1 MSELLR
7 AEVGAFFELKSR
19 SATQCGRQTN
29 ARIGDGRIR
38 EVLNQYFDGRM
49 VGHARISEI

>member
-1 MSELLR
+1 M
-7 AEVGAFFELKSR
+7 GAFFELKSR

-49 VGHARISEI
+49 VGQARISEI